1 MGASVQTNKH
11 CVRLAHFGLLAAA
24 LGCFLLHADA
34 AVQQPAAFCSRAAAA
49 AAFTEQIYNECVGAA
64 AGNPQAEQLLRAF
77 RTAWLHSR
85 SPAD

>member
-1 MGASVQTNKH
+1 MRGKIIQ

-49 AAFTEQIYNECVGAA
+49 AAFTKQIYNEYVGAA
-64 AGNPQAEQLLRAF
+64 ARN
-77 RTAWLHSR
+77 RTAAARLPNGLAAQPQPS
-85 SPAD
+85 